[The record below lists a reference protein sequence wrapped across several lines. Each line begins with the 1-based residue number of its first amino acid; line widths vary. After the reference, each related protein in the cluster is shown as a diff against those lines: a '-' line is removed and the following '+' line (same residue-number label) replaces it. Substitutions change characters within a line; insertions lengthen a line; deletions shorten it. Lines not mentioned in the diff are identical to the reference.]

1 MKRTLLAVLAASLL
15 LSSGAWAG
23 FTVHVENNKKA
34 ERHNP
39 PPPPPPPPPRER
51 LECRFEKPDCRPRD
65 RHYRV
70 DYRNRR
76 PMIEGMC
83 DRGDAEGRWD
93 YFCNDGTRWMTVDFR
108 RNRPGRVDCL
118 DPRRGRMF
126 AARNVKECVDIHD
139 R

>member
-1 MKRTLLAVLAASLL
+1 MKSSIMAVLAATLL

-23 FTVHVENNKKA
+23 FSIHVDNNKKS
-34 ERHNP
+34 ERRSD
-39 PPPPPPPPPRER
+39 PPPPPPRER

-76 PMIEGMC
+76 PMVEGEC
-83 DRGDAEGRWD
+83 YHGDADGRWD
-93 YFCNDGTRWMTVDFR
+93 YYCNDGTRWMSIDFR

-118 DPRRGRMF
+118 DPRRGRF
-126 AARNVKECVDIHD
+126 FDARDVRECVRIHD